1 VFPIYVV
8 IVDSDP
14 RFLEIATRF
23 LQKREGVLVYSAVS
37 TSNEILNQASVF
49 EPDVVLY
56 NLDESDPQCLSTVK
70 KLRNQFPDMTIIV
83 VSPPENEKFKKSVL
97 EAGASD
103 FVLRY
108 AMNLEFLP
116 AIWSLIS
123 MYQHRYG
130 KSGVGTIPGRNNPIH
145 AIPHSPTVYGLQGM
159 YLGQS
164 HVRIYSRKVAS
175 FPKETNFFGQK
186 CRS

>member
-1 VFPIYVV
+1 MYPIYVV

-37 TSNEILNQASVF
+37 TSNEILMQANVF
-49 EPDVVLY
+49 EPDVILY
-56 NLDESDPQCLSTVK
+56 NLNESDPNSLETIK
-70 KLRNQFPDMTIIV
+70 KIRNRFPDMTIIV
-83 VSPPENEKFKKSVL
+83 ISPPENEKIKQSVI
-97 EAGASD
+97 ESGASD

-123 MYQHRYG
+123 MYKHRYG
-130 KSGVGTIPGRNNPIH
+130 KTGIGTIPGKNNPLR
-145 AIPHSPTVYGLQGM
+145 AIPASPNVYGSQ
-159 YLGQS
+159 
-164 HVRIYSRKVAS
+164 
-175 FPKETNFFGQK
+175 
-186 CRS
+186 RSIH

>member
-1 VFPIYVV
+1 MFPIYVV

-23 LQKREGVLVYSAVS
+23 LQKREEVLVYSAVT
-37 TSNEILNQASVF
+37 TSSDILMQADVF

-56 NLDESDPQCLSTVK
+56 NLSNADPQSLATIN
-70 KLRNQFPDMTIIV
+70 KLRNRFPEMTIIV
-83 VSPPENEKFKKSVL
+83 VASPENKEFKQSVI

-130 KSGVGTIPGRNNPIH
+130 RSGIGTIPGRKNPMR
-145 AIPHSPTVYGLQGM
+145 AIPPSP
-159 YLGQS
+159 
-164 HVRIYSRKVAS
+164 KVHGPQR
-175 FPKETNFFGQK
+175 FIH
-186 CRS
+186 

>member
-1 VFPIYVV
+1 MFPMYVV

-37 TSNEILNQASVF
+37 TSSDILTQADVF

-56 NLDESDPQCLSTVK
+56 NLNDSDPQSLDTIN
-70 KLRNQFPDMTIIV
+70 KLRSRFPDMTIIV
-83 VSPPENEKFKKSVL
+83 VSPPENEKFKESIIN
-97 EAGASD
+97 AGASD

-130 KSGVGTIPGRNNPIH
+130 SSGIGTIPGKNNPMR
-145 AIPHSPTVYGLQGM
+145 AIPPSPKADGPQRFV
-159 YLGQS
+159 
-164 HVRIYSRKVAS
+164 H
-175 FPKETNFFGQK
+175 
-186 CRS
+186 

>member
-1 VFPIYVV
+1 MQNLVKGKKVFPIFVV

-14 RFLEIATRF
+14 RFLEIATSF
-23 LQKREGVLVYSAVS
+23 LQRREGVLVYSAVT
-37 TSNEILNQASVF
+37 TSNEILQQANVF

-56 NLDESDPQCLSTVK
+56 NLDESDPKNLETIQE
-70 KLRNQFPDMTIIV
+70 LRGRFPDLTIIV
-83 VSPPENEKFKKSVL
+83 VSPPENEKIKQSVI

-130 KSGVGTIPGRNNPIH
+130 KSGIGTIPGRNKPIH
-145 AIPHSPTVYGLQGM
+145 TIPQSPKAYGLQRAV
-159 YLGQS
+159 
-164 HVRIYSRKVAS
+164 H
-175 FPKETNFFGQK
+175 
-186 CRS
+186 

>member
-1 VFPIYVV
+1 MFPIYVV

-23 LQKREGVLVYSAVS
+23 LQKRNEVLVYSAVS
-37 TSNEILNQASVF
+37 TSSDILMQADVF

-56 NLDESDPQCLSTVK
+56 NLNEADPHSLATIN
-70 KLRNQFPDMTIIV
+70 KLRSRFPDMTIIV
-83 VSPPENEKFKKSVL
+83 VSPPENEKFKQSVI

-130 KSGVGTIPGRNNPIH
+130 RSGIGTIPGRNNPMR
-145 AIPHSPTVYGLQGM
+145 AIPPSP
-159 YLGQS
+159 
-164 HVRIYSRKVAS
+164 KVNGPQRFAH
-175 FPKETNFFGQK
+175 
-186 CRS
+186 

>member
-1 VFPIYVV
+1 MFPIYVV

-23 LQKREGVLVYSAVS
+23 LQKRKGVLIYSAVS
-37 TSNEILNQASVF
+37 TSNEILIQANVF

-56 NLDESDPQCLSTVK
+56 NLDESDPHSLDTIK
-70 KLRNQFPDMTIIV
+70 KLRNQFPEMTIIV
-83 VSPPENEKFKKSVL
+83 VSSPENEKFKKTVL
-97 EAGASD
+97 DAGATD
-103 FVLRY
+103 FILRY

-130 KSGVGTIPGRNNPIH
+130 KSGVGTIPGRKNPLH
-145 AIPHSPTVYGLQGM
+145 TIPHSPKVYGLQRM
-159 YLGQS
+159 Y
-164 HVRIYSRKVAS
+164 H
-175 FPKETNFFGQK
+175 
-186 CRS
+186 

>member
-1 VFPIYVV
+1 MFPIYVV

-23 LQKREGVLVYSAVS
+23 LQKREEVLVYSVVS
-37 TSNEILNQASVF
+37 TSRDVVIQADVF
-49 EPDVVLY
+49 EPDIVLY
-56 NLDESDPQCLSTVK
+56 NLNDADPQSLAAIN
-70 KLRNQFPDMTIIV
+70 KLRNKFPEITIIV
-83 VSPPENEKFKKSVL
+83 VSPSENENLKHSIL
-97 EAGASD
+97 EAGAND

-130 KSGVGTIPGRNNPIH
+130 KSGIGTIPGRRNPMRV
-145 AIPHSPTVYGLQGM
+145 IPPSPNVSSPQWLA
-159 YLGQS
+159 
-164 HVRIYSRKVAS
+164 H
-175 FPKETNFFGQK
+175 
-186 CRS
+186 

>member
-1 VFPIYVV
+1 MFPIYVV

-37 TSNEILNQASVF
+37 TSNEILMQANVF

-56 NLDESDPQCLSTVK
+56 NLDESDPKSLETIK
-70 KLRNQFPDMTIIV
+70 KLRSKFPNMTIIV
-83 VSPPENEKFKKSVL
+83 VSPPENEQIKQSVI

-130 KSGVGTIPGRNNPIH
+130 KSGIGTIPGRNYPMRS
-145 AIPHSPTVYGLQGM
+145 IPPSPKAYGLQRFI
-159 YLGQS
+159 
-164 HVRIYSRKVAS
+164 H
-175 FPKETNFFGQK
+175 
-186 CRS
+186 

>member
-1 VFPIYVV
+1 MFPIYVV

-23 LQKREGVLVYSAVS
+23 LQKRKGVLIYSAVS
-37 TSNEILNQASVF
+37 TSDEILIQANVF

-56 NLDESDPQCLSTVK
+56 NLDESDPHCLDTIK
-70 KLRNQFPDMTIIV
+70 KLRNQFPEMTIIV
-83 VSPPENEKFKKSVL
+83 LSSPENEKFKKSVI

-130 KSGVGTIPGRNNPIH
+130 KSGVGRIPGRTKPLH
-145 AIPHSPTVYGLQGM
+145 TIPHSPKVYGLQRM
-159 YLGQS
+159 Y
-164 HVRIYSRKVAS
+164 H
-175 FPKETNFFGQK
+175 
-186 CRS
+186 

>member
-1 VFPIYVV
+1 MFPIYVV

-23 LQKREGVLVYSAVS
+23 LQKREEVLVYSAVS
-37 TSNEILNQASVF
+37 TSQDILTQADVF

-56 NLDESDPQCLSTVK
+56 NLNDSDTQGLDTIK
-70 KLRNQFPDMTIIV
+70 KLRDKFPDMTIIV
-83 VSPPENEKFKKSVL
+83 VSPQENEEFKKTIL
-97 EAGASD
+97 DAGASD

-130 KSGVGTIPGRNNPIH
+130 RSGIGTIPGRHNPMR
-145 AIPHSPTVYGLQGM
+145 AIPPSPKVYGPQRFV
-159 YLGQS
+159 
-164 HVRIYSRKVAS
+164 H
-175 FPKETNFFGQK
+175 
-186 CRS
+186 

>member
-1 VFPIYVV
+1 MYPIYIV

-14 RFLEIATRF
+14 RFLEIATQF

-37 TSNEILNQASVF
+37 TSNEILRQAKVF

-56 NLDESDPQCLSTVK
+56 NLDQSDPKSIETIK
-70 KLRNQFPDMTIIV
+70 KLRVSFPAMNIIV
-83 VSPPENEKFKKSVL
+83 VAPPENEKFKQSVM

-130 KSGVGTIPGRNNPIH
+130 KSGISTIPGRKPPTH
-145 AIPHSPTVYGLQGM
+145 AMQNTLKASGLQRM
-159 YLGQS
+159 V
-164 HVRIYSRKVAS
+164 H
-175 FPKETNFFGQK
+175 
-186 CRS
+186 

>member
-1 VFPIYVV
+1 MFNSRQLAKELEEKRNKMLPVYVV

-23 LQKREGVLVYSAVS
+23 LQKRDGVLVYSAVS
-37 TSNEILNQASVF
+37 TSNEILKQAEVF

-56 NLDESDPQCLSTVK
+56 NLGNSDSDSLETIRQ
-70 KLRNQFPDMTIIV
+70 LRTRFPFMTIIV
-83 VSPPENEKFKKSVL
+83 VSPPENENFKQAVL

-103 FVLRY
+103 FVLRQ

-116 AIWSLIS
+116 AIWSLVS

-130 KSGVGTIPGRNNPIH
+130 RSGVGTIPGKDSPFNVMPPFEQSENLLIH
-145 AIPHSPTVYGLQGM
+145 
-159 YLGQS
+159 
-164 HVRIYSRKVAS
+164 
-175 FPKETNFFGQK
+175 
-186 CRS
+186 

>member
-1 VFPIYVV
+1 MFPIYVV

-23 LQKREGVLVYSAVS
+23 LQKREEVLVYSAVS
-37 TSNEILNQASVF
+37 TSRDILMQVDVF

-56 NLDESDPQCLSTVK
+56 NLNDSDPQSLATIN
-70 KLRNQFPDMTIIV
+70 KLRNKFPDMTIIV
-83 VSPPENEKFKKSVL
+83 VSPPENEKLKHSIL
-97 EAGASD
+97 EAGAND

-130 KSGVGTIPGRNNPIH
+130 KSGIGTIPGKNNPMR
-145 AIPHSPTVYGLQGM
+145 AIPPSP
-159 YLGQS
+159 
-164 HVRIYSRKVAS
+164 KVNS
-175 FPKETNFFGQK
+175 PQR
-186 CRS
+186 CVH